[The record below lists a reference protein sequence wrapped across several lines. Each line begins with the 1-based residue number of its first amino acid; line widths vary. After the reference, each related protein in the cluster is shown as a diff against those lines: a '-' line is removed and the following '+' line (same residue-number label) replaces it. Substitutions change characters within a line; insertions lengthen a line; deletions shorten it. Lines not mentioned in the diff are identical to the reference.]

1 MEEKPVRRYPP
12 VYEKIIPIA
21 LGLIVL
27 ISLILLIVTIGVV
40 LGLVTSPF

>member
-1 MEEKPVRRYPP
+1 MEEKPTRRYPP
-12 VYEKIIPIA
+12 VYEKIIPLA

-27 ISLILLIVTIGVV
+27 ISLILLIVTISVV